1 MIAYKGFN
9 QNLCCTKGRGTFKYE
24 IGKTYTEK
32 ECMTARNGFHCV
44 EEPIRVLDWYE
55 NGRFCIVEIDE
66 DINEKDD
73 KLSATKM
80 TILKELDIIQLITHE
95 CLWIQKH
102 PNRQTSNRILQETG
116 KAYNTF
122 LIVRG
127 KDPKAAGAK
136 DTTLFLLQEKN
147 NSKDIKRITV
157 IFIDGIQYKPNTYYD
172 INEKEV
178 IANDGKRKIKKLK
191 NA

>member
-24 IGKTYTEK
+24 IGKIYTEK
-32 ECMTARNGFHCV
+32 ECKTARNGFHCV

-55 NGRFCIVEIDE
+55 DGRFCIVEIDE

-116 KAYNTF
+116 ISYNTF
-122 LIVRG
+122 LVVRG

-157 IFIDGIQYKPNTYYD
+157 IFIDGFQYKPDTYYD